1 MANLI
6 GSIFLCMDSGMANFK
21 GRKDGKRLV
30 GIEIHHDDV
39 ICMLCMLCALKKAKH
54 ISEYIFESKQI
65 KTSQR
70 PRLCGP
76 ISAMA
81 KNQHPPQ
88 PLTPSLPSR
97 ILSYSFSP
105 KTKNCVWLYTFNS
118 IKSHNK
124 TIPHSP
130 LSLSVCLCFWKF
142 VLFCFYLGLNLSH
155 LSEITLG

>member
-1 MANLI
+1 VGNGKFNWKYILMYGQWYL
-6 GSIFLCMDSGMANFK
+6 NFK

-105 KTKNCVWLYTFNS
+105 KTKNCVCVVHIQFNKIQQQNNS
-118 IKSHNK
+118 SF
-124 TIPHSP
+124 SS
-130 LSLSVCLCFWKF
+130 LSLSVSVFGNLFSF
-142 VLFCFYLGLNLSH
+142 VS
-155 LSEITLG
+155 IWV